1 MKTAAI
7 SGIQVTEISG
17 KEKSSLGINYGL
29 KVINCSLLRFN
40 DPNVNEGFIITTV
53 NGVPIKSIQ
62 HFGDLL
68 KENDGVILS
77 GFYGDGIH
85 DHYYLEVLNH

>member
-17 KEKSSLGINYGL
+17 KEKSTLGINYGL
-29 KVINCSLLRFN
+29 KVTNCKSMRFN

-62 HFGDLL
+62 HFGELL
-68 KENDGVILS
+68 KENDGVMLD
-77 GFYGDGIH
+77 GFYGDGTH
-85 DHYYLEVLNH
+85 DHYYLEDLHL